1 MMTSTICHKAPEILK
16 KWLLPLAFWL
26 GVWSLAAACIGQSI
40 LLPSPL
46 AVGRKMLQLAAG
58 PQFWQIT
65 AASLGRIVLGLA
77 AGGALGVGLAG
88 LTRSFRWADLLISPA
103 LRVVRATPVVS
114 FILLVLLWTRRDLV
128 PAVIAA
134 MMVTPVVWGGVSQ
147 GLGEVDPKLLEMAKL
162 CRFSRWKTILLVH
175 IPSVW
180 SYLLSALTTGMGL
193 AWKSGVA
200 AEVLCTPKRAIG
212 TQMQYARSAIDN
224 PALFAWTILVV
235 ALSLAL
241 EGLLYA
247 LLRRGGRYAGS

>member
-1 MMTSTICHKAPEILK
+1 MTIFTTFRKSLQ

-77 AGGALGVGLAG
+77 AGGVLGVGLAG

-180 SYLLSALTTGMGL
+180 PYLLSALTTGMGL

>member
-1 MMTSTICHKAPEILK
+1 MTIFTTFLK
-16 KWLLPLAFWL
+16 SLQKWLLPLAFWL

-77 AGGALGVGLAG
+77 AGGVLGVGLAG

-180 SYLLSALTTGMGL
+180 PYLLSALTTGMGL

-212 TQMQYARSAIDN
+212 TQMQYARSAIDT

>member
-1 MMTSTICHKAPEILK
+1 MTIFTTFRKSLQ

-46 AVGRKMLQLAAG
+46 AVGSKMLQLAAG
-58 PQFWQIT
+58 PRFWHAA

-77 AGGALGVGLAG
+77 AGGALGVVLAG
-88 LTRSFRWADLLISPA
+88 LTRSFWWADVLISPA
-103 LRVVRATPVVS
+103 LRIIRATPVVS

-134 MMVTPVVWGGVSQ
+134 MMVMPVIWGGVSQ
-147 GLGEVDPKLLEMAKL
+147 GLREVDPKLLEMAKM
-162 CRFSRWKTILLVH
+162 CRFSRSKTILLVH

-180 SYLLSALTTGMGL
+180 PYLLSAFTTGVGL

-212 TQMQYARSAIDN
+212 TQMQYARSAIDT

>member
-1 MMTSTICHKAPEILK
+1 MTIFTTFRKSLQ

-77 AGGALGVGLAG
+77 AGGVLGVGLAG

-103 LRVVRATPVVS
+103 LRVVRATPVAS

-180 SYLLSALTTGMGL
+180 PYLLSALTTGMGL

>member
-1 MMTSTICHKAPEILK
+1 MTIFTTFRKSLQ

-46 AVGRKMLQLAAG
+46 AVGSKMLQLAAG

-134 MMVTPVVWGGVSQ
+134 MMVMPVIWGGVSQ
-147 GLGEVDPKLLEMAKL
+147 GLREVDPKLLEMAKL

-180 SYLLSALTTGMGL
+180 PYLLSALTTGMGL

>member
-77 AGGALGVGLAG
+77 AGGVLGVGLAG

-134 MMVTPVVWGGVSQ
+134 MMVTPVVWDNLSRGIQ
-147 GLGEVDPKLLEMAKL
+147 AIDRKLLELAR
-162 CRFSRWKTILLVH
+162 CYRFSRWKTVALIYLPALRPYILT
-175 IPSVW
+175 
-180 SYLLSALTTGMGL
+180 ALTTATGL

-200 AEVLCTPKRAIG
+200 AEVICPPVRAVGSRIQQARLGLETP
-212 TQMQYARSAIDN
+212 D
-224 PALFAWTILVV
+224 LFAWTLTIV
-235 ALSLAL
+235 ALSLTL
-241 EGLLYA
+241 ER
-247 LLRRGGRYAGS
+247 LLRRGLEWGRKV

>member
-1 MMTSTICHKAPEILK
+1 MTIFTTFLK
-16 KWLLPLAFWL
+16 SLQKWLLPLAFWL

-58 PQFWQIT
+58 PRFWHAA

-77 AGGALGVGLAG
+77 AGGALGVVLAG
-88 LTRSFRWADLLISPA
+88 LTRSFWWADVLISPA
-103 LRVVRATPVVS
+103 LRIIRATPVVS

-134 MMVTPVVWGGVSQ
+134 MMVMPVIWGGVSQ
-147 GLGEVDPKLLEMAKL
+147 GLREVDPKLLEMAKM
-162 CRFSRWKTILLVH
+162 CRFSRSKTILLVH

-180 SYLLSALTTGMGL
+180 PYLLSAFTTGVGL

-200 AEVLCTPKRAIG
+200 AEVICMPKLAVG
-212 TQMQYARSAIDN
+212 TQMQYARSAIDT

>member
-1 MMTSTICHKAPEILK
+1 MTIFTTFRKSLQ

-77 AGGALGVGLAG
+77 AGGVLGVGLAG

-147 GLGEVDPKLLEMAKL
+147 GLGEVDPKLLEMAKM
-162 CRFSRWKTILLVH
+162 CRFSRSKTILLVH

-180 SYLLSALTTGMGL
+180 PYLLSALTTGMGL

>member
-1 MMTSTICHKAPEILK
+1 MTIFTTFRKSLQ

-77 AGGALGVGLAG
+77 AGGVLGVGLAG

-134 MMVTPVVWGGVSQ
+134 MMVTPVIWGGVSQ
-147 GLGEVDPKLLEMAKL
+147 GLREVDPKLLEMAKL

-180 SYLLSALTTGMGL
+180 PYLLSALTTGMGL

-212 TQMQYARSAIDN
+212 TQMQYARSAIDT

>member
-1 MMTSTICHKAPEILK
+1 MTIFTTFRKSLQ

-46 AVGRKMLQLAAG
+46 AVGSKMLQLAAG

-180 SYLLSALTTGMGL
+180 PYLLSALTTGMGL

>member
-1 MMTSTICHKAPEILK
+1 MTIFTTFRKSLQ

-77 AGGALGVGLAG
+77 AGGVLGVGLAG

-103 LRVVRATPVVS
+103 LRIVRAAPVVS

-180 SYLLSALTTGMGL
+180 PYLLSALTTGMGL

>member
-1 MMTSTICHKAPEILK
+1 MTIFTTFLK
-16 KWLLPLAFWL
+16 SLQKWLLPLAFWL

-88 LTRSFRWADLLISPA
+88 LTRSFWWADVLISPA
-103 LRVVRATPVVS
+103 LRIIRATPVVS

-180 SYLLSALTTGMGL
+180 PYLLSALTTGMGL

>member
-1 MMTSTICHKAPEILK
+1 MTIFTTFLK
-16 KWLLPLAFWL
+16 SLQKWLLPLAFWL

-180 SYLLSALTTGMGL
+180 PYLLSALTTGMGL

>member
-1 MMTSTICHKAPEILK
+1 MTIFTTFRKSLQ

-103 LRVVRATPVVS
+103 LCVVRATPVVS

-147 GLGEVDPKLLEMAKL
+147 GLGEVDPKLLEMAKM
-162 CRFSRWKTILLVH
+162 CRFSRSKTILLVH

-180 SYLLSALTTGMGL
+180 PYLLSALTTGMGL

>member
-1 MMTSTICHKAPEILK
+1 MTIFTTFRKSLQ

-77 AGGALGVGLAG
+77 AGGVLGVGLAG

-134 MMVTPVVWGGVSQ
+134 MMVTPVIWGGVSQ
-147 GLGEVDPKLLEMAKL
+147 GLGEVDPKLLEMAKM
-162 CRFSRWKTILLVH
+162 CRFSRSKTILLVH

-180 SYLLSALTTGMGL
+180 PYLLSALTTGMGL

>member
-1 MMTSTICHKAPEILK
+1 MTIFTTFLK
-16 KWLLPLAFWL
+16 SLQKWLLPLAFWL

-77 AGGALGVGLAG
+77 AGGVLGVGLAG

-180 SYLLSALTTGMGL
+180 PYLLSALTTGMGL

>member
-1 MMTSTICHKAPEILK
+1 MTIFTTFRKSLQ

-77 AGGALGVGLAG
+77 AGGVLGVGLAG

-103 LRVVRATPVVS
+103 LRIIRATPVVS

-180 SYLLSALTTGMGL
+180 PYLLSALTTGMGL

>member
-1 MMTSTICHKAPEILK
+1 MTIFTTFRKSLQ

-77 AGGALGVGLAG
+77 AGGVLGVGLAG

-147 GLGEVDPKLLEMAKL
+147 GLGEVDPKLLEMAKM
-162 CRFSRWKTILLVH
+162 CRFSRSKTILLVH

-180 SYLLSALTTGMGL
+180 PYLLSALTTGMGL

-200 AEVLCTPKRAIG
+200 AEVICMPKLAIG
-212 TQMQYARSAIDN
+212 TQMQYARSAIDT

>member
-1 MMTSTICHKAPEILK
+1 MTIFTTFLK
-16 KWLLPLAFWL
+16 SLQKWLLPLAFWL

-77 AGGALGVGLAG
+77 AGGVLGVGLAG

-180 SYLLSALTTGMGL
+180 PYLLSALTTGMGL

-200 AEVLCTPKRAIG
+200 AEVICMPKLAIG
-212 TQMQYARSAIDN
+212 TQMQYARSAIDT

-241 EGLLYA
+241 EGFLYA

>member
-1 MMTSTICHKAPEILK
+1 MTIFTTFLKSLK

-77 AGGALGVGLAG
+77 AGGVLGVGLAG

-147 GLGEVDPKLLEMAKL
+147 GLGEVDPKLLEMAKM
-162 CRFSRWKTILLVH
+162 CRFSRSKTILLVH

-180 SYLLSALTTGMGL
+180 PYLLSALTTGMGL